1 MITLTMDPKIK
12 IAKDFVEA
20 PGANLDHLSED
31 VKIVGASGTR
41 YGKAEL
47 IELFSK
53 FTSKPFKD
61 TQYEPVGEY
70 VIGDMVFI
78 ESVMKG
84 IHVGS
89 YMGIPP
95 SNKLVV
101 MPSLN
106 VFEFKDDKIVAWRQY
121 QNFKIIADMHNR

>member
-1 MITLTMDPKIK
+1 MDPKIK
-12 IAKDFVEA
+12 IAKDFVKA
-20 PGANLDHLSED
+20 PGAHVDYLSED
-31 VKIVGASGTR
+31 VQIVGASGTR

-47 IELFSK
+47 IKLFSQ

-61 TQYEPVGEY
+61 TKNEPVGEY
-70 VIGDMVFI
+70 VIGDLVFI

-84 IHVGS
+84 VHVGA

-95 SNKLVV
+95 SNKLAE

-106 VFEFKDDKIVAWRQY
+106 VFEFKGDKIVAWRQY
-121 QNFKIIADMHNR
+121 QNFKIIADMLNR